1 MTEKLFDP
9 NFGHWKVVGDDSCFW
24 FTSVGKIDSE
34 DENLNE
40 VEGKDVYYLVGLLA
54 GLAVYNSVIL
64 DLHFPQIVYK
74 KLLGFDDFSLHD
86 LKTFD
91 DKWLMRLDNDKF
103 LTLFLFCI

>member
-1 MTEKLFDP
+1 MTIQM
-9 NFGHWKVVGDDSCFW
+9 NISQY
-24 FTSVGKIDSE
+24 I
-34 DENLNE
+34 ENLNE

-86 LKTFD
+86 FS
-91 DKWLMRLDNDKF
+91 F
-103 LTLFLFCI
+103 LSTNI